1 MPASTGRSLGSVPSS
16 PGSLVRL
23 VHLSRATGVGPDPT
37 VGADD
42 PPPDTVGSTSTHPAL
57 LLTIEEAAERLQVG
71 RCTMQAL
78 LLSGEVQ
85 SFKIGRLRRVPPAAL
100 DAYPPAHGAV
110 IPASGAPPRP
120 VNPNSRTA

>member
-1 MPASTGRSLGSVPSS
+1 MSAPSELPGVPPAARGSVPARRSA
-16 PGSLVRL
+16 PRALVGLVRMNPAGHADEL
-23 VHLSRATGVGPDPT
+23 PVTGSST
-37 VGADD
+37 AAGALGDASVT
-42 PPPDTVGSTSTHPAL
+42 PPAL

-100 DAYPPAHGAV
+100 DAY
-110 IPASGAPPRP
+110 IRRRMAP
-120 VNPNSRTA
+120 

>member
-1 MPASTGRSLGSVPSS
+1 MSSRSELPGTPANTGRPFGAVPSG
-16 PGSLVRL
+16 PGSLVGL
-23 VHLSRATGVGPDPT
+23 VRLSRATGVKPDPT
-37 VGADD
+37 VGSDD
-42 PPPDTVGSTSTHPAL
+42 PPPDADRSAGPHPAL

-100 DAYPPAHGAV
+100 EAY
-110 IPASGAPPRP
+110 IRRRMAP
-120 VNPNSRTA
+120 

>member
-1 MPASTGRSLGSVPSS
+1 MNQTEQADVL
-16 PGSLVRL
+16 PG
-23 VHLSRATGVGPDPT
+23 T
-37 VGADD
+37 
-42 PPPDTVGSTSTHPAL
+42 GSTTVRSDPDGASSTPPAL

-100 DAYPPAHGAV
+100 EAY
-110 IPASGAPPRP
+110 IRRRMAP
-120 VNPNSRTA
+120 

>member
-1 MPASTGRSLGSVPSS
+1 MSSPSELPGLPTTATRPLGSVPSR
-16 PGSLVRL
+16 PGSLVGLVRL
-23 VHLSRATGVGPDPT
+23 SNAASVDAESNIGPENPST
-37 VGADD
+37 QADRS
-42 PPPDTVGSTSTHPAL
+42 PASPPAL

-100 DAYPPAHGAV
+100 EAY
-110 IPASGAPPRP
+110 IRRRMAP
-120 VNPNSRTA
+120 

>member
-1 MPASTGRSLGSVPSS
+1 MNQAGQPDELPVTGSSTAAVAPGGVSS
-16 PGSLVRL
+16 TP
-23 VHLSRATGVGPDPT
+23 
-37 VGADD
+37 
-42 PPPDTVGSTSTHPAL
+42 PAL

-100 DAYPPAHGAV
+100 DAY
-110 IPASGAPPRP
+110 IRRRMAP
-120 VNPNSRTA
+120 

>member
-1 MPASTGRSLGSVPSS
+1 MKRQNEFPGMPSSTGRPLGSASSS
-16 PGSLVRL
+16 PGSLVGL
-23 VHLSRATGVGPDPT
+23 VRRSRATGLGSEPS

-100 DAYPPAHGAV
+100 DAY
-110 IPASGAPPRP
+110 IRRRMAP
-120 VNPNSRTA
+120 

>member
-1 MPASTGRSLGSVPSS
+1 MSAQGELPGVAPAGPGPGQVRPSTPRSLVGLVRVPPARQAEDVPLPAPSS
-16 PGSLVRL
+16 AGA
-23 VHLSRATGVGPDPT
+23 SRDEATGTP
-37 VGADD
+37 
-42 PPPDTVGSTSTHPAL
+42 PAL

-100 DAYPPAHGAV
+100 EAY
-110 IPASGAPPRP
+110 IRRRMAP
-120 VNPNSRTA
+120 

>member
-1 MPASTGRSLGSVPSS
+1 MSAPSEFPGDPPAHTGSVPARRSA
-16 PGSLVRL
+16 PRTLVGLVRL
-23 VHLSRATGVGPDPT
+23 NPAGHTDELPVAS
-37 VGADD
+37 
-42 PPPDTVGSTSTHPAL
+42 STTAAAALGDASVTPPAL

-100 DAYPPAHGAV
+100 DAYIRRRMTP
-110 IPASGAPPRP
+110 
-120 VNPNSRTA
+120 

>member
-1 MPASTGRSLGSVPSS
+1 MNQTGQADELPVTGSSTAAAALGDASGTPL
-16 PGSLVRL
+16 
-23 VHLSRATGVGPDPT
+23 
-37 VGADD
+37 
-42 PPPDTVGSTSTHPAL
+42 AL

-100 DAYPPAHGAV
+100 DAYIRRRMEP
-110 IPASGAPPRP
+110 
-120 VNPNSRTA
+120 